1 MALLIGEA
9 ARRGAR
15 DVLLEVSS
23 DNPRAQ
29 KLYRRYGF
37 EHIHTRRRYYR
48 DGSDGLIMR
57 LTLPDHPA
65 AGTNAKDLS

>member
-1 MALLIGEA
+1 M
-9 ARRGAR
+9 
-15 DVLLEVSS
+15 LEVSS
-23 DNPRAQ
+23 ENPRAQ

-57 LTLPDHPA
+57 LPL
-65 AGTNAKDLS
+65 AGHTPITTAKDPA